1 MNGVKWLAVLP
12 SYRPTVLPSFV
23 PLTPLFGHPALQAR
37 FASAIDR
44 HTLPGSLLLHGP
56 AGVGK
61 QRLALWLGQRLL
73 CTGDGQRPCG
83 ECQNCRFA
91 IAGTHPDL
99 HWVFPRPRLKDS
111 DPSIADVESDY
122 GEAVAERLEA
132 NGLYAPPAGT
142 EGIYVATVRALVHA
156 AALSPAVAH
165 RKVFVIGDADR
176 MVSQEGAD
184 QAANAFLKLL
194 EEPPENTNLILTSSE
209 PGALL
214 PTIRSRV
221 IAVRVPRLAE
231 GEMRAF
237 LADPAVRA
245 HLDTLGLPK
254 DTEERLR
261 LANGAP
267 GALLAQSATN
277 DALARARRLLDAA
290 AGSDRAER
298 FRTAFVQGSAR
309 ARGEFSNALDAL
321 TVLLDERMRSAIARD
336 DAGAALGASRAA
348 EAVERAKESAHG
360 NANPQL
366 VTFTLLRELEA
377 ALR

>member
-1 MNGVKWLAVLP
+1 MLP
-12 SYRPTVLPSFV
+12 LY
-23 PLTPLFGHPALQAR
+23 GHRALQAR
-37 FASAIDR
+37 FSAAIER
-44 HTLPGSLLLHGP
+44 GTLPGSLLLHGP

-73 CTGDGQRPCG
+73 CAGAVERPCG
-83 ECQNCRFA
+83 QCQDCRFA
-91 IAGTHPDL
+91 AAGTHPDL
-99 HWVFPRPRLKDS
+99 HWIFPRPRLKDT
-111 DPSIADVESDY
+111 DPTVADVESDY
-122 GEAVAERLEA
+122 GEAVAERMAA
-132 NGLYAPPAGT
+132 NGLYAPTAGS
-142 EGIYVATVRALVHA
+142 EGIFIATVRTVVHA
-156 AALSPAVAH
+156 AALAPALAH

-194 EEPPENTNLILTSSE
+194 EEPPQNTNLILTSSE

-221 IAVRVPRLAE
+221 IAVRVPRLADADV
-231 GEMRAF
+231 GQF
-237 LADPAVRA
+237 LADAAVRA
-245 HLDTLGLPK
+245 HLDALSLPK
-254 DTEERLR
+254 GADERLR

-267 GALLAQSATN
+267 GSLLARSAMD

-290 AGSDRAER
+290 AGADRAER
-298 FRTAFVQGSAR
+298 YRAAFVQGSTR
-309 ARGEFSNALDAL
+309 ARGGFSDALNALTL
-321 TVLLDERMRSAIARD
+321 LLDERARAAVARE
-336 DAGAALGASRAA
+336 DARAALGAARAA
-348 EAVERAKESAHG
+348 QAVERAKESAQG